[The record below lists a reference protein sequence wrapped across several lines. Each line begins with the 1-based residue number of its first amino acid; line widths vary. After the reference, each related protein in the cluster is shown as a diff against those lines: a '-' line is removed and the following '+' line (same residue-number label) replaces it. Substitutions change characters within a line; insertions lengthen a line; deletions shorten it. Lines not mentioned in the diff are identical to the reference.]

1 MALRTIRVQ
10 GDSVLTKKSR
20 TVDKMTPRIGELIT
34 DMLDTMYDAMGVG
47 LAAPQV
53 GILKRI
59 VVIDV
64 GEGPI
69 VLINPE
75 ILETDGEQTGD
86 EGCLSVPGMAGQV
99 TRPNYV
105 KVKALDVNMNEQ
117 IYEGEG
123 LLARAFCHEID
134 HLDGKMYTELVEG
147 ELHKVTYDEEDSR
160 RDTMKI
166 VYMGTPDFAVAPL
179 AALAE
184 NGYEVEAVIT
194 QPDKPKGRGKTMM
207 PTPVKEEAL
216 KHGIPVLQPV
226 KVRDPE
232 FVEKLKSL
240 APDII
245 IVAAFGQIIPKSILD
260 MPRFGCINIHASL
273 LPKYRGAAP
282 IQQAVIDGEKESG
295 VTIMQMGTGLDTGDM
310 ISRIVVPLA
319 KDETGGSLFDKL
331 AQAGAELLVQTLPS
345 IFDGTATRE
354 KQPEESPTP
363 YAAMISKKM
372 GLLDFSKNAE
382 ELERLVRGL
391 DPWPSAFTFINGK
404 TLKVWKSSVLE
415 KQAQEAP
422 GTVIAADKGGI
433 QVACGQKVLVLH
445 EVQLEGKKRM
455 EADAFLRGYQ
465 LKPGDMFRDS
475 RE

>member
-1 MALRTIRVQ
+1 M
-10 GDSVLTKKSR
+10 
-20 TVDKMTPRIGELIT
+20 
-34 DMLDTMYDAMGVG
+34 
-47 LAAPQV
+47 
-53 GILKRI
+53 
-59 VVIDV
+59 
-64 GEGPI
+64 
-69 VLINPE
+69 
-75 ILETDGEQTGD
+75 
-86 EGCLSVPGMAGQV
+86 
-99 TRPNYV
+99 
-105 KVKALDVNMNEQ
+105 
-117 IYEGEG
+117 
-123 LLARAFCHEID
+123 
-134 HLDGKMYTELVEG
+134 
-147 ELHKVTYDEEDSR
+147 
-160 RDTMKI
+160 
-166 VYMGTPDFAVAPL
+166 
-179 AALAE
+179 
-184 NGYEVEAVIT
+184 
-194 QPDKPKGRGKTMM
+194 
-207 PTPVKEEAL
+207 
-216 KHGIPVLQPV
+216 

-232 FVEKLKSL
+232 FVEELKNL

-260 MPRFGCINIHASL
+260 MPRFGCTISMRLCFLNIVERTDPA
-273 LPKYRGAAP
+273 GGD
-282 IQQAVIDGEKESG
+282 DGEKESG

>member
-1 MALRTIRVQ
+1 
-10 GDSVLTKKSR
+10 
-20 TVDKMTPRIGELIT
+20 
-34 DMLDTMYDAMGVG
+34 
-47 LAAPQV
+47 
-53 GILKRI
+53 
-59 VVIDV
+59 
-64 GEGPI
+64 
-69 VLINPE
+69 
-75 ILETDGEQTGD
+75 
-86 EGCLSVPGMAGQV
+86 
-99 TRPNYV
+99 
-105 KVKALDVNMNEQ
+105 
-117 IYEGEG
+117 
-123 LLARAFCHEID
+123 
-134 HLDGKMYTELVEG
+134 
-147 ELHKVTYDEEDSR
+147 
-160 RDTMKI
+160 MKI
-166 VYMGTPDFAVAPL
+166 IFMGTPDFAVPTL
-179 AALAE
+179 KKLYDS
-184 NGYEVEAVIT
+184 GYEVQAVFT
-194 QPDKPKGRGKTMM
+194 QPDKPKGRGYKL
-207 PTPVKEEAL
+207 TP
-216 KHGIPVLQPV
+216 PPV
-226 KVRDPE
+226 KVLAQEHDTP
-232 FVEKLKSL
+232 VYQPQSLKKDGEEYVKIINDL
-240 APDII
+240 APDCIV
-245 IVAAFGQIIPKSILD
+245 VAAYGKMLPKSVLD
-260 MPRFGCINIHASL
+260 IPRLGCVNVHGSL

>member
-1 MALRTIRVQ
+1 
-10 GDSVLTKKSR
+10 
-20 TVDKMTPRIGELIT
+20 
-34 DMLDTMYDAMGVG
+34 
-47 LAAPQV
+47 
-53 GILKRI
+53 
-59 VVIDV
+59 
-64 GEGPI
+64 
-69 VLINPE
+69 
-75 ILETDGEQTGD
+75 
-86 EGCLSVPGMAGQV
+86 
-99 TRPNYV
+99 
-105 KVKALDVNMNEQ
+105 
-117 IYEGEG
+117 
-123 LLARAFCHEID
+123 
-134 HLDGKMYTELVEG
+134 
-147 ELHKVTYDEEDSR
+147 
-160 RDTMKI
+160 MKI
-166 VYMGTPDFAVAPL
+166 IFMGTPDFAVPTL
-179 AALAE
+179 KKLYDS
-184 NGYEVEAVIT
+184 GYEVQAVFT
-194 QPDKPKGRGKTMM
+194 QPDKPKGRGYKL
-207 PTPVKEEAL
+207 TP
-216 KHGIPVLQPV
+216 PPV
-226 KVRDPE
+226 KVLAQEHDTTVYQPQS
-232 FVEKLKSL
+232 LKKDGEEYVKIINDL
-240 APDII
+240 APDCIV
-245 IVAAFGQIIPKSILD
+245 VAAYGKMLPKSVLD
-260 MPRFGCINIHASL
+260 IPRLGCVNVHGSL

>member
-1 MALRTIRVQ
+1 
-10 GDSVLTKKSR
+10 
-20 TVDKMTPRIGELIT
+20 
-34 DMLDTMYDAMGVG
+34 
-47 LAAPQV
+47 
-53 GILKRI
+53 
-59 VVIDV
+59 
-64 GEGPI
+64 
-69 VLINPE
+69 
-75 ILETDGEQTGD
+75 
-86 EGCLSVPGMAGQV
+86 
-99 TRPNYV
+99 
-105 KVKALDVNMNEQ
+105 
-117 IYEGEG
+117 
-123 LLARAFCHEID
+123 
-134 HLDGKMYTELVEG
+134 
-147 ELHKVTYDEEDSR
+147 
-160 RDTMKI
+160 MKI
-166 VYMGTPDFAVAPL
+166 IFMGTPDFAVPTL
-179 AALAE
+179 KKLYDS
-184 NGYEVEAVIT
+184 GYDVQAVFT
-194 QPDKPKGRGKTMM
+194 QPDKPKGRGYKL
-207 PTPVKEEAL
+207 TP
-216 KHGIPVLQPV
+216 PPV
-226 KVRDPE
+226 KVLAQEHDTTVYQPQS
-232 FVEKLKSL
+232 LKKDGEEYVKIIADL
-240 APDII
+240 APDCIV
-245 IVAAFGQIIPKSILD
+245 VAAYGKMLPKSVLD
-260 MPRFGCINIHASL
+260 IPRLGCVNVHGSL

>member
-1 MALRTIRVQ
+1 
-10 GDSVLTKKSR
+10 
-20 TVDKMTPRIGELIT
+20 
-34 DMLDTMYDAMGVG
+34 
-47 LAAPQV
+47 
-53 GILKRI
+53 
-59 VVIDV
+59 
-64 GEGPI
+64 
-69 VLINPE
+69 
-75 ILETDGEQTGD
+75 
-86 EGCLSVPGMAGQV
+86 
-99 TRPNYV
+99 
-105 KVKALDVNMNEQ
+105 
-117 IYEGEG
+117 
-123 LLARAFCHEID
+123 
-134 HLDGKMYTELVEG
+134 
-147 ELHKVTYDEEDSR
+147 
-160 RDTMKI
+160 MKI
-166 VYMGTPDFAVAPL
+166 IFMGTPDFAVPTL
-179 AALAE
+179 KKLYDS
-184 NGYEVEAVIT
+184 GYEVQAVFT
-194 QPDKPKGRGKTMM
+194 QPDKPKGRGYKL
-207 PTPVKEEAL
+207 TP
-216 KHGIPVLQPV
+216 PPV
-226 KVRDPE
+226 KVLAQEHDTP
-232 FVEKLKSL
+232 VYQPQSLKKDGEEYVKIINDL
-240 APDII
+240 APDCIV
-245 IVAAFGQIIPKSILD
+245 VAAYGKMLPKSVLD
-260 MPRFGCINIHASL
+260 IPRLGCVNVHGSL

-433 QVACGQKVLVLH
+433 QVACGQKLSLIH
-445 EVQLEGKKRM
+445 I
-455 EADAFLRGYQ
+455 
-465 LKPGDMFRDS
+465 
-475 RE
+475 

>member
-1 MALRTIRVQ
+1 
-10 GDSVLTKKSR
+10 
-20 TVDKMTPRIGELIT
+20 
-34 DMLDTMYDAMGVG
+34 
-47 LAAPQV
+47 
-53 GILKRI
+53 
-59 VVIDV
+59 
-64 GEGPI
+64 
-69 VLINPE
+69 
-75 ILETDGEQTGD
+75 
-86 EGCLSVPGMAGQV
+86 
-99 TRPNYV
+99 
-105 KVKALDVNMNEQ
+105 
-117 IYEGEG
+117 
-123 LLARAFCHEID
+123 
-134 HLDGKMYTELVEG
+134 
-147 ELHKVTYDEEDSR
+147 
-160 RDTMKI
+160 MKI
-166 VYMGTPDFAVAPL
+166 IFMGTPDFAVPTL
-179 AALAE
+179 KKLYDS
-184 NGYEVEAVIT
+184 GYEVQAVFT
-194 QPDKPKGRGKTMM
+194 QPDKPKGRGYKL
-207 PTPVKEEAL
+207 TP
-216 KHGIPVLQPV
+216 PPV
-226 KVRDPE
+226 KVLAQEHDTP
-232 FVEKLKSL
+232 VYQPQSLKKDGEEYVKIINDL
-240 APDII
+240 APDCIV
-245 IVAAFGQIIPKSILD
+245 VAAYGKMLPKSVLD
-260 MPRFGCINIHASL
+260 IPRLGCVNVHGSL

-345 IFDGTATRE
+345 IFDGTAIRE

-455 EADAFLRGYQ
+455 EVDAFLRGYQ

>member
-1 MALRTIRVQ
+1 
-10 GDSVLTKKSR
+10 
-20 TVDKMTPRIGELIT
+20 
-34 DMLDTMYDAMGVG
+34 
-47 LAAPQV
+47 
-53 GILKRI
+53 
-59 VVIDV
+59 
-64 GEGPI
+64 
-69 VLINPE
+69 
-75 ILETDGEQTGD
+75 
-86 EGCLSVPGMAGQV
+86 
-99 TRPNYV
+99 
-105 KVKALDVNMNEQ
+105 
-117 IYEGEG
+117 
-123 LLARAFCHEID
+123 
-134 HLDGKMYTELVEG
+134 
-147 ELHKVTYDEEDSR
+147 
-160 RDTMKI
+160 MKI

-179 AALAE
+179 AALVE

-216 KHGIPVLQPV
+216 KHEIPVLQPV

-232 FVEKLKSL
+232 FVEKLKCL

-245 IVAAFGQIIPKSILD
+245 VVAAFGQIIPKSILD
-260 MPRFGCINIHASL
+260 MPKFGCINIHASL

-319 KDETGGSLFDKL
+319 KDETGGSLFAKL
-331 AQAGAELLVQTLPS
+331 AQAGAELLIQTLPS

-354 KQPEESPTP
+354 KQPEE
-363 YAAMISKKM
+363 M

-382 ELERLVRGL
+382 ELERLIRGL
-391 DPWPSAFTFINGK
+391 NPWPSAFTFINGK
-404 TLKVWKSSVLE
+404 TMKVWKSSVQE
-415 KQAQEAP
+415 KQAEEAP
-422 GTVIAADKGGI
+422 GTVISADKEGI
-433 QVACGQKVLVLH
+433 RVACGKNVLVLQ

-465 LKPGDMFRDS
+465 LKPGDMFKDS

>member
-1 MALRTIRVQ
+1 
-10 GDSVLTKKSR
+10 
-20 TVDKMTPRIGELIT
+20 
-34 DMLDTMYDAMGVG
+34 
-47 LAAPQV
+47 
-53 GILKRI
+53 
-59 VVIDV
+59 
-64 GEGPI
+64 
-69 VLINPE
+69 
-75 ILETDGEQTGD
+75 
-86 EGCLSVPGMAGQV
+86 
-99 TRPNYV
+99 
-105 KVKALDVNMNEQ
+105 
-117 IYEGEG
+117 
-123 LLARAFCHEID
+123 
-134 HLDGKMYTELVEG
+134 
-147 ELHKVTYDEEDSR
+147 
-160 RDTMKI
+160 MKI
-166 VYMGTPDFAVAPL
+166 IYMGTPDFAVAPL
-179 AALAE
+179 AALVE

-232 FVEKLKSL
+232 FVEELKNL

-260 MPRFGCINIHASL
+260 MPRFGC
-273 LPKYRGAAP
+273 
-282 IQQAVIDGEKESG
+282 IDGEKESG

>member
-1 MALRTIRVQ
+1 M
-10 GDSVLTKKSR
+10 K
-20 TVDKMTPRIGELIT
+20 
-34 DMLDTMYDAMGVG
+34 
-47 LAAPQV
+47 
-53 GILKRI
+53 
-59 VVIDV
+59 VV
-64 GEGPI
+64 
-69 VLINPE
+69 
-75 ILETDGEQTGD
+75 
-86 EGCLSVPGMAGQV
+86 
-99 TRPNYV
+99 
-105 KVKALDVNMNEQ
+105 
-117 IYEGEG
+117 
-123 LLARAFCHEID
+123 F
-134 HLDGKMYTELVEG
+134 
-147 ELHKVTYDEEDSR
+147 
-160 RDTMKI
+160 
-166 VYMGTPDFAVAPL
+166 MGTPDFAVGTLEEIVKAGHEV
-179 AALAE
+179 AA
-184 NGYEVEAVIT
+184 VVT
-194 QPDKPKGRGKTMM
+194 QPDKPKGRGKTLM
-207 PTPVKEEAL
+207 PTPVKEAAL
-216 KHGIPVLQPV
+216 KYAIPVYQPLKVRAEEFV
-226 KVRDPE
+226 KVLE
-232 FVEKLKSL
+232 GI

-245 IVAAFGQIIPKSILD
+245 VVAAFGQIISKEILELPKY
-260 MPRFGCINIHASL
+260 GCINVHASL
-273 LPKYRGAAP
+273 LPAYRGAAP
-282 IQQAVIDGEKESG
+282 IQWAVINGDKESG
-295 VTIMQMGTGLDTGDM
+295 VTIMQMDEGLDTGDM

>member
-75 ILETDGEQTGD
+75 ILETSGEQTGD

-105 KVKALDVNMNEQ
+105 KVKALDVNMEEQ
-117 IYEGEG
+117 ILEGEG

-147 ELHKVTYDEEDSR
+147 KLHKVTYDEEDSR
-160 RDTMKI
+160 RDNMKI

-179 AALAE
+179 AALVE

-216 KHGIPVLQPV
+216 KHEIPVLQPV

-232 FVEKLKSL
+232 FVEKLKCL

-245 IVAAFGQIIPKSILD
+245 VVAAFGQIIPKSILD
-260 MPRFGCINIHASL
+260 MPKFGCINIHASL

-319 KDETGGSLFDKL
+319 KDETGGSLFAKL
-331 AQAGAELLVQTLPS
+331 AQAGAELLIQTLPS

-382 ELERLVRGL
+382 ELERLIRGL
-391 DPWPSAFTFINGK
+391 NPWPSAFTFINGK
-404 TLKVWKSSVLE
+404 TMKVWKSSVQE
-415 KQAQEAP
+415 KQAEEAP
-422 GTVIAADKGGI
+422 GTVISADKEGI
-433 QVACGQKVLVLH
+433 RVACGKNVLVLQ

-465 LKPGDMFRDS
+465 LKPGDMFKDS